1 VRGSTLGTILFA
13 TLFAATA
20 ASAQD
25 TIKIGMI
32 TPLTGSVAYNGAA
45 NANGAKLAVQE
56 RNKKG
61 GVLGKQVELIIEDE
75 QCQPAKAVNA
85 AEKLIQRDQVPV
97 IAGAFCSTATAAIM
111 PLAEKYSVPLL
122 SGVSSAVDLTERN
135 NKWFF
140 RTAETDLIMAHA
152 FARIL
157 VETLKLKNVAYIGLN
172 DDWGRGGVVEFSK
185 EVESLGGKTSLKEY
199 FEPGTTDFY
208 TLLTRIRA
216 AAPDGV
222 FVAAQ
227 TQDGSIVVRQ
237 MKELGLTTKVFG
249 VGSWATPDF
258 IKLTQ
263 DASEGIYAAVPY
275 ASTLDTPANK
285 AFVSNFQAAYN
296 NTPDKYSIAGYNA
309 LNIIME
315 AIERAGEANPAKI
328 RDALEKTAY
337 DGPNGKFEFN
347 QKRQAYGFSALLV
360 QIQNRIPKII
370 SQTTVEKN

>member
-1 VRGSTLGTILFA
+1 V
-13 TLFAATA
+13 
-20 ASAQD
+20 ASAAD

-32 TPLTGSVAYNGAA
+32 TPLTGSVAYNGTA
-45 NANGAKLAVQE
+45 NSNGAKLAVEE

-61 GVLGKQVELIIEDE
+61 GVLGKQIELIVEDE

-97 IAGAFCSTATAAIM
+97 IAGAFCSTATSAIM
-111 PLAEKYSVPLL
+111 PLAEKYSIPLL

-140 RTAETDLIMAHA
+140 RSAETDLIMAHA
-152 FARIL
+152 FAKIL
-157 VETLKLKNVAYIGLN
+157 VESLKLKNVAYIGLN
-172 DDWGRGGVVEFSK
+172 DDWGRGGVHEFSR
-185 EVESLGGKTSLKEY
+185 EVETLGGKTALKEY

-208 TLLTRIRA
+208 TLLTRMRA

-237 MKELGLTTKVFG
+237 MKELGLTMKVFG

-258 IKLTQ
+258 INLTR

-275 ASTLDTPANK
+275 ASTLDSPANK
-285 AFVSNFQAAYN
+285 TFVANYQAAYKGL
-296 NTPDKYSIAGYNA
+296 PDKYSIAGYNA

-315 AIERAGEANPAKI
+315 AIERAGEANPSKI

-360 QIQNRIPKII
+360 QIKNRQPTIV
-370 SQTTVEKN
+370 SQTTVDKN